1 MNISYIS
8 LTAVIDVSRDVS
20 SIDIDECASNPCD
33 ENCTQTTPG
42 PGYTCTCEAGKMLDV
57 DNRTCIGTTL
67 LDKF

>member
-1 MNISYIS
+1 MI
-8 LTAVIDVSRDVS
+8 VS
-20 SIDIDECASNPCD
+20 SIDIDECALNPCD